1 MHLEMHIT
9 KRNAYIAKQA
19 KQFLLG
25 LLYIHKP
32 YSVPA
37 DLMYLPI
44 YVGSFLTQIIV
55 EHHTG

>member
-25 LLYIHKP
+25 LLYISHIQ
-32 YSVPA
+32 S
-37 DLMYLPI
+37 L
-44 YVGSFLTQIIV
+44 QI
-55 EHHTG
+55 